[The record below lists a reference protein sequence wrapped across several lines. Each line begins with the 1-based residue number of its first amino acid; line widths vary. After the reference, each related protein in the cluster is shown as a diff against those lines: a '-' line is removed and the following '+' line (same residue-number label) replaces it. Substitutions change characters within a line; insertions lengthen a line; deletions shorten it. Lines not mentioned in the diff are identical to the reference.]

1 MTVSFS
7 AIPATF
13 KVPLVNIEIDPS
25 QAGTPTE
32 PRDALLTDYKI
43 AAGTAVADA
52 IVAVGDQLT
61 ADTLFGAGSPLARMF
76 KKFFNINRGTPI
88 RCLPITPPSSGT
100 AATGTV
106 SVSAAPTAA
115 GTLAFYIAGQKI
127 SVGVSASDTTANV
140 ATKINTAI
148 GLVADLPV
156 TCSVSTSTLTLTS
169 KWKGITGN
177 DIRVEDSILGP
188 NGGEVLPTGLAF
200 TYPANNILS
209 GGAGVP
215 DWTAAIAAVG
225 DSPFEYVGL
234 GHTDSNSLAVW
245 GAEYGFADSGR
256 WGWLR
261 ASYGVIFSAL
271 RGTYSALIAAGPNN
285 NYPTISAMS
294 VDKLSPSPIWEWVGS
309 YTGRAAQGLNADPAR
324 PLQSLTLAG
333 IIPAPYSSRFSKT
346 EANALAQVGLAIQMT
361 LADNVPVIMREQTMY
376 QKNSLAVADNAYELV
391 TTMTTLATVLRRLKQ
406 VATNRYPRHKLA
418 NDGTPVAPGQAIVT
432 PKDIKAMIALEY
444 LELQREGLVENEK
457 LFRTNLVC
465 ERSTIDPNRVDV
477 LFPPDLINQ
486 LRNLSILAQFRLQYP
501 VAA

>member
-1 MTVSFS
+1 MTITFG

-25 QAGTPTE
+25 QAGTPVE
-32 PRDALLTDYKI
+32 PRYALLTDYKI
-43 AAGTAVADA
+43 AAGTATADT
-52 IVAVGDQLT
+52 IIAVGDQVS
-61 ADTLFGAGSPLARMF
+61 ADALFGAGSPLARMF
-76 KKFFNINRGTPI
+76 KKFFGINRGTPI

-100 AATGTV
+100 AATGTLVV
-106 SVSAAPTAA
+106 SGAPTAA
-115 GTLAFYIAGQKI
+115 GTLPLYIAGQKV
-127 SVGVSASDTTANV
+127 SVGISASDTTAQV

-148 GLVADLPV
+148 GAIADLPV
-156 TCSVSTSTLTLTS
+156 TSSVASSTLTLTA
-169 KWKGITGN
+169 KWKGVSGN
-177 DIRVEDSILGP
+177 DIRVEDSVLGP
-188 NGGEVLPTGLAF
+188 SGGEALPAGLAF
-200 TYPANNILS
+200 TYPTNKVLS

-215 DWTAAIAAVG
+215 DWTAAIASIG
-225 DSPFEYVGL
+225 DSPFEYVGM
-234 GHTDSNSLAVW
+234 GHSDSGSLSAW
-245 GAEYGFADSGR
+245 GTEYGFTDGAR

-261 ASYGVIFSAL
+261 ASYGVVFTAM
-271 RGTYSALIAAGPNN
+271 RDTYSNLISAGPNN
-285 NYPTISAMS
+285 NYPTISAMT
-294 VDKLSPSPIWEWVGS
+294 VEKASPSPIWEWVGS

-333 IIPAPYSSRFSKT
+333 IIPAPYGSRFSKT

-361 LADNVPVIMREQTMY
+361 LADGVPVIMREQTMY
-376 QKNSLAVADNAYELV
+376 QKNTLGVPDNAYELV

-406 VATNRYPRHKLA
+406 AATNRYPRHKLA

-432 PKDIKAMIALEY
+432 PKDIKAMVALEY
-444 LELQREGLVENEK
+444 LEMQSEGLVENEK
-457 LFRTNLVC
+457 LFRANLVC